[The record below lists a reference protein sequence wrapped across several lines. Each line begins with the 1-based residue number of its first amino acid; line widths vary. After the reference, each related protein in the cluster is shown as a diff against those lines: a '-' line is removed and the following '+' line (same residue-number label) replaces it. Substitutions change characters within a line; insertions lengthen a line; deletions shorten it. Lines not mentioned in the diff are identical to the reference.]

1 MSDDNAARVRTALD
15 FRTAIRVYQDKPIPD
30 DQLEVILD
38 SAWLSPSSIGLEPW
52 RFVVLENA
60 TIKEALKPYAWG
72 AQSQLETA
80 SQFILLIASS
90 DVRYDSNNVYQS
102 LVRRGLT
109 DETVISQRLARY
121 EELQKENLPMVNL
134 SHHELWQWSAKQT
147 YIAMGNMMMT
157 ASLLGIDSCPIEGFD
172 YKKVDEILAEYG
184 VIDQETE
191 GISAMLSL
199 GYRLHNPKHPRIRKD
214 RNKVISRF

>member
-1 MSDDNAARVRTALD
+1 MSEDNATRIKKALD
-15 FRTAIRVYQDKPIPD
+15 FRTAIRVYQEKVIPE
-30 DQLEVILD
+30 DQLELILD

-52 RFVVLENA
+52 RFVILENP
-60 TIKEALKPYAWG
+60 TIKEAIKPYAWG
-72 AQSQLETA
+72 AQPQLDTA
-80 SQFILLIASS
+80 SHFILLIASS
-90 DVRYDSNNVYQS
+90 DVRYDSDNVYQS

-121 EELQKENLPMVNL
+121 EEFQKKNLPLTDL
-134 SHHELWQWSAKQT
+134 SRHELWQWSAKQT

-172 YKKVDEILAEYG
+172 YKQVDKILSEYG
-184 VIDQETE
+184 VIDPKTE

-199 GYRLHNPKHPRIRKD
+199 GYRLRDPKHPRTRKD
-214 RNKVISRF
+214 RKTVISRF